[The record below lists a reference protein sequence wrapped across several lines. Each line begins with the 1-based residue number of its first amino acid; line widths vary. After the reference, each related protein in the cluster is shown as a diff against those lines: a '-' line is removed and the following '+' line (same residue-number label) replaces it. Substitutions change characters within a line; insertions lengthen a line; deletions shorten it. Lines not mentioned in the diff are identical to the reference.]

1 MQLFALG
8 LIRLNMDGTPML
20 DENGQPIETYS
31 NVDLAS
37 YSRAW
42 TGLDYTPKRGNNDGD
57 AGRVDPMRVSQC
69 PSIHPIHN
77 CTKSNTPY
85 PHLPYFSSPS

>member
-20 DENGQPIETYS
+20 GEDGQPIETYS
-31 NVDLAS
+31 NIDLAS

-42 TGLDYTPKRGNNDGD
+42 TGLVDTPKRGNNDAD
-57 AGRVDPMRVSQC
+57 IGRVDPMQVSQC
-69 PSIHPIHN
+69 PSIHSIDN
-77 CTKSNTPY
+77 G
-85 PHLPYFSSPS
+85 

>member
-8 LIRLNMDGTPML
+8 LIRMNMDGTPMIGA
-20 DENGQPIETYS
+20 DGQPVETYT

-42 TGLDYTPKRGNNDGD
+42 TGLDDTPSRGNND
-57 AGRVDPMRVSQC
+57 AIYGRVDPMRVSLH
-69 PSIHPIHN
+69 PTVHSIDIG
-77 CTKSNTPY
+77 
-85 PHLPYFSSPS
+85 